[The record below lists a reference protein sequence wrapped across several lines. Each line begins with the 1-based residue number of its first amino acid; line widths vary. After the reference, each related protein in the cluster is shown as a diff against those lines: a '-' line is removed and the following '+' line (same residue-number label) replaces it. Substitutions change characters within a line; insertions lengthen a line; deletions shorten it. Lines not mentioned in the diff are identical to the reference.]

1 MSFLWVCIFLFTLIF
16 FIPPRKKVTGVLPG
30 LSDNQQAGP
39 SVEHISMHAEGTKSF
54 GEANQ
59 LENRNI
65 MTAIEDLKRFQAAMQ
80 VEFQALRQ
88 ETFIPQPP

>member
-1 MSFLWVCIFLFTLIF
+1 
-16 FIPPRKKVTGVLPG
+16 
-30 LSDNQQAGP
+30 
-39 SVEHISMHAEGTKSF
+39 MHAEGTKSF

-59 LENRNI
+59 PENRNI